1 MQSVAPDDNPTCELL
16 TAARRRGRRYRIAAG
31 IILVLGVLSA
41 GLVYW
46 LGSRAPDYSDDPSML
61 GFNRAADRQ
70 MGYLYG
76 KQGQLIEDLTDSLKR
91 PGTQAVLI
99 VIAAA
104 MVAAGCFHF
113 ARMLEHEATEAANDG
128 TPLE

>member
-1 MQSVAPDDNPTCELL
+1 MRSVAPADNPGSELL
-16 TAARRRGRRYRIAAG
+16 RAARRRGRRYRIAAG

-91 PGTQAVLI
+91 PGTQAILI
-99 VIAAA
+99 ALAAA
-104 MVAAGCFHF
+104 VVAVGCFYF

-128 TPLE
+128 TP